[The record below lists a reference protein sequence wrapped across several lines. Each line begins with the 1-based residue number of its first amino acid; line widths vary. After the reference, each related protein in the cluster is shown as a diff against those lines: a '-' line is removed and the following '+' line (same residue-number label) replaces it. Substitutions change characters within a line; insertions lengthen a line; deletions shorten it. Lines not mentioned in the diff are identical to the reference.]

1 MKVFAIRDEEEYGS
15 KDLAYLIYYEADK
28 RFYIELPEDADPWET
43 PLLLSSFVK
52 RGEKTVNAYWSK
64 VWVQQRIVPTDR
76 QNLGQVLKENG
87 LYEYDEFELLML
99 ADGRCAQDSYYLVPI
114 EEAVVMQRFHDRYEK
129 RVEDVIPL
137 KYNGLLVFFRNGEV
151 KRCDIDKMKKEDR
164 FFKPILSSEAIFQ
177 RAAIQTG
184 GYGVA
189 WGENAVI
196 SDSDLY
202 EKGIEIP
209 LSLEDF
215 ISFLSNRVVSTAEA
229 AELLE
234 CSRQNINDLVARD
247 KLHPVKTEQKNKF
260 FLKSEIMQRLWK

>member
-52 RGEKTVNAYWSK
+52 KGEKTVNAYWSK

-137 KYNGLLVFFRNGEV
+137 KHNGLLVFFRNGEV
-151 KRCDIDKMKKEDR
+151 KRCDIDKIKKEDR

-184 GYGVA
+184 GYGVV
-189 WGENAVI
+189 WGENTVI
-196 SDSDLY
+196 SDLDLY

-229 AELLE
+229 AELLD